1 MNNEKW
7 IDYFDGV
14 YRVSNLGNVARI
26 VPGKGAIANKVLKQP
41 VDSAGYCVTTFCVD
55 GKRYPRRTHTV
66 VAELFLG
73 PRPGLMEINHI
84 DGDKKNNMA
93 CNLEYISKS
102 NNAKHARALGLI
114 GPLRGKLSN
123 DSVIQIRQM
132 AKDGVSQGVIAKLF
146 DKQQSNISEIVNYKI
161 WRNIK

>member
-1 MNNEKW
+1 
-7 IDYFDGV
+7 
-14 YRVSNLGNVARI
+14 
-26 VPGKGAIANKVLKQP
+26 
-41 VDSAGYCVTTFCVD
+41 
-55 GKRYPRRTHTV
+55 
-66 VAELFLG
+66 
-73 PRPGLMEINHI
+73 
-84 DGDKKNNMA
+84 MA